1 MPTRSRPAGSCSQGE
16 RHKLWEVP
24 LWSVADENGQ
34 PIASMDP
41 PGNAYDNYKREA
53 SLVGLFCYLAVQGG
67 HARREGMSKG
77 CGAARADNTQLLGP
91 VARALPA
98 ESVCLLTCCCARLQ
112 LDRRLAGNR
121 APLGMFFHAGG
132 WG

>member
-1 MPTRSRPAGSCSQGE
+1 MPTCSRPAGSCSQGE

-53 SLVGLFCYLAVQGG
+53 SPSDLCCFIYLAMQGG
-67 HARREGMSKG
+67 HTRWEGLSKG
-77 CGAARADNTQLLGP
+77 CGDCKG
-91 VARALPA
+91 
-98 ESVCLLTCCCARLQ
+98 
-112 LDRRLAGNR
+112 
-121 APLGMFFHAGG
+121 
-132 WG
+132 